1 MFKRAKVVMLP
12 TNEKANVYLNE
23 YADNKNKADK
33 LVFGGKIKNELTQ
46 SIKDLENRGYKAQ
59 HLYTISDDKIK
70 KGEELKKGAWYIN
83 TYRGYSKPFLN
94 HNLDNNGYLKEVIAT
109 TDSSLKIKSGKDLI
123 KEYITIEENL
133 NGIPLPQPSQSFIEK
148 YIEQYNRDNVV
159 TDVLVEYITTN
170 SEVFYSNDIPYSSV
184 KVNPKD
190 NTITIKKVKDVWNK
204 SELESL
210 LFDFAEYITEQ
221 PKKYVENTEKWIKDH
236 H

>member
-12 TNEKANVYLNE
+12 TEEKTSIAMSLMNILIINGSHPENNE
-23 YADNKNKADK
+23 YRN
-33 LVFGGKIKNELTQ
+33 
-46 SIKDLENRGYKAQ
+46 Q
-59 HLYTISDDKIK
+59 HLYIISDGEIK

-83 TYRGYSKPFLN
+83 TYRGYSKAFLN

-133 NGIPLPQPSQSFIEK
+133 NGIPLPQPSKSFIEK
-148 YIEQYNRDNVV
+148 YIKEYNKGNVI
-159 TDVLVEYITTN
+159 TDVLVEYITTK
-170 SEVFYSNDIPYSSV
+170 SEVFYNNDVPYSSL
-184 KVNPKD
+184 KANPKD

-210 LFDFAEYITEQ
+210 LFNFAEYISEE
-221 PKKYVENTEKWIKDH
+221 PKKYIENTEKWIKDNL
-236 H
+236 